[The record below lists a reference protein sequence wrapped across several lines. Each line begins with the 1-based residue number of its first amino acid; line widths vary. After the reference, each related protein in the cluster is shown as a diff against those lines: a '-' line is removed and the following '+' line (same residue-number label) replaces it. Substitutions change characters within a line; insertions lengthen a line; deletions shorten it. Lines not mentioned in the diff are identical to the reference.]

1 MRALAPCL
9 AVLAAFA
16 LAGCG
21 TSDDQEQARNAA
33 ERFYTAVGGHDAARA
48 CAQLS
53 QDTLKAINPCSRT
66 VTDTQ
71 LHGSR
76 VVSTRVYVTNA
87 IVQFAEG
94 DYVFL
99 GRTPQ
104 GWKVDA
110 AGCRFDEG
118 KPQSRPADC
127 EIQG

>member
-1 MRALAPCL
+1 MRKLVLLALGAL
-9 AVLAAFA
+9 A

-21 TSDDQEQARNAA
+21 TSDDKEQARNAA
-33 ERFYTAVGGHDAARA
+33 ERFYTAVGAHDASGA

-53 QDTLKAINPCSRT
+53 DDTLKAINPCSRT
-66 VTDTQ
+66 VTGTQ

-76 VVSTRVYVTNA
+76 VVSTRVYITNA
-87 IVQFAEG
+87 IVHFAEG

-99 GRTPQ
+99 GRGPQ

-110 AGCRFDEG
+110 AGCRFVDG

-127 EIQG
+127 EISG